1 MDWLG
6 RADIIVLAL
15 MLLCVIV
22 TLGRCLYGC
31 HLAQHQ
37 THTFLRNA
45 AVALQSGEFDA
56 ASRFAEP
63 FGGSPV
69 AAMVATWVATVT
81 VDSTNFSVTEST
93 GVASRAFWRSQK
105 KLASKFI
112 FGLGTLQSIAHT
124 APFLGLAG
132 ACELIM
138 NGAFRGYEGE
148 THSVMLML
156 ITGTATSLVST
167 VMGLLVAIPASWSYN
182 YLRERVGMLDS
193 EMSKHALNIVRQL
206 NAHFEPFSQV
216 EHMVFGPRWHK
227 PWKLGPNFQFAQNQP
242 LGKRFS
248 DMPAYGL
255 LAAPGLTFVMAAFTI
270 FPSFYPPTG
279 LSLRLL
285 KSGEVQ
291 TSNNSSNPVIVIRSA
306 STNAKRRTVFYV
318 NAKETPWEKLDKVL
332 KSKIGKRASQQV
344 TYVEAGDDVPWQ
356 AVADVID
363 VIKGVSGNVVLLT
376 NRPRAQ
382 SSSHTGTPRA
392 GYIRR

>member
-22 TLGRCLYGC
+22 ILGRCLYGC

-81 VDSTNFSVTEST
+81 VNSTNFSVTEST

-105 KLASKFI
+105 KLTSKFI
-112 FGLGTLQSIAHT
+112 FGLRTLQSIAHT

-291 TSNNSSNPVIVIRSA
+291 TSNSSSNPVIVIRSA

-318 NAKETPWEKLDKVL
+318 NAKETSWEKLDKVL

-344 TYVEAGDDVPWQ
+344 TFVEAGDDVPWQ